1 MIDPIELHAFADGEL
16 SAEREAVLRK
26 QLAESPQAQAE
37 LQSILA
43 LKKALREKCLAA
55 ECRQEWSAC
64 IGRLNELDRS
74 RRAERFVGRYAWA
87 LCGVFLITI
96 LAGGLTSRNGRSDSV
111 SMSDISRIATTLAP
125 SRTPPMQDEARE
137 RWLDELLGQ
146 ARKSVDPNRVRILGY
161 SGGELDGRPV
171 NVFSLQDGRGK
182 FALLVMPG
190 VFNLEGTQE
199 LPQDR
204 GFKLGHLQGLNCVV
218 WTDGHNTLAVV
229 GKRTYEDLVQVAT
242 GLQQGTTR

>member
-16 SAEREAVLRK
+16 SSAREAVLRK

-43 LKKALREKCLAA
+43 LKKALREKCIAT
-55 ECRQEWSAC
+55 ECRLEWAGC
-64 IGRLNELDRS
+64 VGRLNELDRA

-96 LAGGLTSRNGRSDSV
+96 LAGGLTSRNDGPESV

-125 SRTPPMQDEARE
+125 SRTPPVQDEARE
-137 RWLDELLGQ
+137 RWLDDLLGQ

-161 SGGELDGRPV
+161 SGGQLDGRPV
-171 NVFSLQDGRGK
+171 NVFSLQDGHGK
-182 FALLVMPG
+182 FALLVLPG
-190 VFNLEGTQE
+190 VYNLEGTQE
-199 LPQDR
+199 LPQDQA
-204 GFKLGHLQGLNCVV
+204 FKLGHLQGLNCVV
-218 WTDGHNTLAVV
+218 WTDGRNTLSVV
-229 GKRTYEDLVQVAT
+229 GKRTHEDLIQVAT
-242 GLQQGTTR
+242 GLQQGTAR

>member
-43 LKKALREKCLAA
+43 LKKALRDKCLATD
-55 ECRQEWSAC
+55 CKQEWSMC

-87 LCGVFLITI
+87 LCGVFLLTI
-96 LAGGLTSRNGRSDSV
+96 LGGGLTSRNDRTDSV

-125 SRTPPMQDEARE
+125 SRTPPVQDAARE
-137 RWLDELLGQ
+137 RWLDDLLGQ

-161 SGGELDGRPV
+161 SDGQLDGRPV
-171 NVFSLQDGRGK
+171 TSFSLEDGKGK

-190 VFNLEGTQE
+190 VFNLEGTRE
-199 LPQDR
+199 LRPDQD
-204 GFKLGHLQGLNCVV
+204 FKLGHLQGLNCVV
-218 WTDGHNTLAVV
+218 WTDGRNTLAVV
-229 GKRTYEDLVQVAT
+229 GKRNHEDLIQVAT
-242 GLQQGTTR
+242 GLQQGATR